1 MMRRAIATNSSLR
14 RSAAL
19 RTARHALCVASSRL
33 TSPRFRA
40 QCETDAL
47 EQLGRVLDSTLVDV
61 QQLSISAGGEVSFNL
76 EFLSGACPQRD
87 ELCALAAD
95 AVSSRPWAD
104 GPPVIRTSL
113 RRPRS
118 FMGHKAPESLAHVG
132 ALIGVSS
139 CKGGVG
145 KSTIAT
151 NLAFSIAALGGRVGL
166 IDADVYGP
174 SLPSLVRLEEPNPS
188 RNSDPIPSLS
198 PIPNSS
204 PNPNPHQVRLEEE
217 ALPLTQRGDN
227 KLLVPAVVGGA
238 HPNPNPNTNPNP
250 APNPAPNPN
259 PNPDP
264 NPDH

>member
-1 MMRRAIATNSSLR
+1 MTNTCLQPARTSAV
-14 RSAAL
+14 AAL

-47 EQLGRVLDSTLVDV
+47 EQLGRVLDASLVDV
-61 QQLSISAGGEVSFNL
+61 QQLSMSAGGEVSFNL

-87 ELCALAAD
+87 ELRALAAET
-95 AVSSRPWAD
+95 VSSRPWAA

-118 FMGHKAPESLAHVG
+118 FMGHKAPESLRHVG

-151 NLAFSIAALGGRVGL
+151 NLAFSLAALGGRVGL
-166 IDADVYGP
+166 IDADVHGP
-174 SLPSLVRLEEPNPS
+174 SLPSLVSLEE
-188 RNSDPIPSLS
+188 DT
-198 PIPNSS
+198 
-204 PNPNPHQVRLEEE
+204 
-217 ALPLTQRGDN
+217 LPLTQRGDN
-227 KLLVPAVVGGA
+227 KLLVPPVVGGVRLMSYGFIA
-238 HPNPNPNTNPNP
+238 KG
-250 APNPAPNPN
+250 ASQGKG
-259 PNPDP
+259 
-264 NPDH
+264 

>member
-1 MMRRAIATNSSLR
+1 MPMRRIAANSLLR
-14 RSAAL
+14 RSASL

-33 TSPRFRA
+33 ASPRFRA

-47 EQLGRVLDSTLVDV
+47 EQLGRVLDASLVDV

-87 ELCALAAD
+87 ELRALAAET
-95 AVSSRPWAD
+95 VSSRPWAA

-118 FMGHKAPESLAHVG
+118 FMGHKAPESLRHVG

-151 NLAFSIAALGGRVGL
+151 NLAFSLAALGGRVGL
-166 IDADVYGP
+166 IDADVHGP
-174 SLPSLVRLEEPNPS
+174 SLPSLVSLEE
-188 RNSDPIPSLS
+188 DT
-198 PIPNSS
+198 
-204 PNPNPHQVRLEEE
+204 
-217 ALPLTQRGDN
+217 LPLTQRGDN
-227 KLLVPAVVGGA
+227 KLLVPPVVGGVRLMSYGFIA
-238 HPNPNPNTNPNP
+238 KG
-250 APNPAPNPN
+250 ASQGKG
-259 PNPDP
+259 
-264 NPDH
+264 

>member
-1 MMRRAIATNSSLR
+1 MLRRAIAANSLLR

-33 TSPRFRA
+33 ASTSSLLSPRFRA

-47 EQLGRVLDSTLVDV
+47 EQLGKVLDSTLVDV
-61 QQLSISAGGEVSFNL
+61 QQLSISSGGEVSFNL

-118 FMGHKAPESLAHVG
+118 FMGHKAPESLTHVG

-174 SLPSLVRLEEPNPS
+174 SLPSLVQLE
-188 RNSDPIPSLS
+188 DD
-198 PIPNSS
+198 
-204 PNPNPHQVRLEEE
+204 

-227 KLLVPAVVGGA
+227 KLLVPAVVG
-238 HPNPNPNTNPNP
+238 
-250 APNPAPNPN
+250 
-259 PNPDP
+259 
-264 NPDH
+264 